1 MRKSVLFAALAV
13 SLCAA
18 PLAFAQSN
26 QNVFPVQRGT
36 ASPPPPAAPT
46 GQSAPPEGASAAG
59 IDFGQWRHA
68 EPETY
73 GRQLQTQLRTR
84 YGGQERGAIKTDL
97 EANGFACADGQNN
110 LLHCRIEIADGPCAL
125 DWYAVQERPG
135 ADLIV
140 GFDRMCLGAR

>member
-1 MRKSVLFAALAV
+1 MRNLAV
-13 SLCAA
+13 FAFIAASVCAA
-18 PLAFAQSN
+18 PFALAQTGDS
-26 QNVFPVQRGT
+26 VFPVQRGT
-36 ASPPPPAAPT
+36 ASPPPPEAST
-46 GQSAPPEGASAAG
+46 GQAAPPEGASPAG

-73 GRQLQTQLRTR
+73 GRQLQTQLRSR

-110 LLHCRIEIADGPCAL
+110 LLHCRIEIMYGPCAL
-125 DWYAVQERPG
+125 DWYAVKERPN
-135 ADLIV
+135 AELIV